1 MTQITDHIAETA
13 ERVRKA
19 RSGASVGPENP
30 KILAVSKRQPVAA
43 IRSAYE
49 CGLRDFGENVVQ
61 EALPKIEALAALDIC
76 WHFIGRIQSNK
87 TRDIAEHFDWVH
99 TIDRLKIAQR
109 LNDQRPH
116 FAPPLNV
123 CIQINQAGESQ
134 KGGIAESELSELSA
148 AVAELPA
155 LRLRGLMSL
164 PPATDDPE
172 DSAPHFARLRELR
185 DSLEAEGFSPDTLS
199 MGMSSDLEVAVRE
212 GSTIVRVGTAIFGPR
227 PAA

>member
-19 RSGASVGPENP
+19 RSGASANPEIP
-30 KILAVSKRQPVAA
+30 TILAVSKRQPIAA

-61 EALPKIEALAALDIC
+61 EALPKIEALSALDIC

-87 TRDIAEHFDWVH
+87 TRDIAEHFAWVH

-116 FAPPLNV
+116 YAPPLNV

-134 KGGIAESELSELSA
+134 KGGIAESELSELAA
-148 AVAELPA
+148 AVTQLPQ

-172 DSAPHFARLRELR
+172 KNAPYFVRLRELR
-185 DSLEAEGFSPDTLS
+185 EKLEAEGFAPDTLS
-199 MGMSSDLEVAVRE
+199 MGMSSDLDVAIRE

-227 PAA
+227 PDA

>member
-19 RSGASVGPENP
+19 RSGASLGPENP
-30 KILAVSKRQPVAA
+30 KILAVSKRQPAAA
-43 IRSAYE
+43 IRAAYE
-49 CGLRDFGENVVQ
+49 SGLRDFGENVVQ
-61 EALPKIEALAALDIC
+61 EALPKIEALKSLDIC

-87 TRDIAEHFDWVH
+87 TRDIAENFDWVH

-116 FAPPLNV
+116 HATPLNV
-123 CIQINQAGESQ
+123 CIQVNQAAESQ
-134 KGGIAESELSELSA
+134 KGGIAEADVGELA
-148 AVAELPA
+148 AAIAKLPA
-155 LRLRGLMSL
+155 LKLRGLMSL

-172 DSAPHFARLRELR
+172 KSAPYFARLRNLA
-185 DSLEAEGFSPDTLS
+185 DDLEAEGFTMDTLS
-199 MGMSSDLEVAVRE
+199 MGMSSDLEVAIRE